1 MTRHKRRR
9 VSTKSMYQWHRYIG
23 VSAALLVIL
32 LAITGLML
40 NHTSE
45 LALDKS
51 YVTSPA
57 LLHHYGID
65 PPRASSSFAAGPHW
79 ISQWD
84 KQLYLDTAPLGKF
97 SEALTGAVL
106 LQDMLVISLNNSLL
120 IYTRDGELIEKMG
133 AAQGIPTGILA
144 IGTSA
149 ENRLLLKSA
158 NGMHVADEA
167 LLDWQSVAAAAA
179 NWSQPSPLPAT
190 LNDDLARLA
199 RNGRLSVE
207 RVVLDLHSGR
217 ILGNAGVWIMDT
229 AAILLLFLALSG
241 SWLWLMRLIRNRHRH
256 KKH

>member
-9 VSTKSMYQWHRYIG
+9 VSTKSMYQWHRYLG

-51 YVTSPA
+51 YITSPA
-57 LLHHYGID
+57 LLNHYGIEQ
-65 PPRASSSFAAGPHW
+65 PRASRSFAAGQHW
-79 ISQWD
+79 ISQWG
-84 KQLYLDTAPLGKF
+84 KQLYLDESPLGKF
-97 SEALTGAVL
+97 SEPLTGAIL
-106 LQDMLVISLNNSLL
+106 LQDMLVISLKNSLL
-120 IYTRDGELIEKMG
+120 LYTPDGELIEKMG
-133 AAQGIPTGILA
+133 AAQGIPPRILA
-144 IGTSA
+144 IGTSD

-158 NGMHVADEA
+158 KGIHVADEA
-167 LLDWQSVAAAAA
+167 LLDWQPVAAATAS
-179 NWSQPSPLPAT
+179 WSQPTTLPAP
-190 LNDDLARLA
+190 LNHSLARSA
-199 RNGRLSVE
+199 RHGRLSVE

-229 AAILLLFLALSG
+229 AAILLLFLAFSG
-241 SWLWLMRLIRNRHRH
+241 SWLWLMRLIRNRQRH